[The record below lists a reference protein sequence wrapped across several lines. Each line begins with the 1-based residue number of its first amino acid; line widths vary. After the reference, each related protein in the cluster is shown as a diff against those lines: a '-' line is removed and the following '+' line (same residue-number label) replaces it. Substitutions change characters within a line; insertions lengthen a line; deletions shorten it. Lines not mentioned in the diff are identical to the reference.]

1 MQNLELKSFLEQHER
16 EHQLP
21 HQLAALLLDIADAC
35 KQVGREV
42 AYGSLKGNMGNA
54 ASANSQGEQQKT
66 LDVLSND
73 ILLQHFQHHAAIAGL
88 ASEEMEHALVTGQEN
103 APYLLLFDPL
113 DGSSNVN
120 LNLSVGSIFSV
131 LPAVPGRAA
140 QAEDFLQPGT
150 RQQLAAYALYG
161 TSTML
166 VFTLGFGVYGFTLN
180 PDSGEFLLTHANMR
194 IAVDTSEFAI
204 NMSNQRY
211 WQPPVQRY
219 IKDCLA
225 GSTGP
230 RGKDFNMRWVATM
243 VAEVHRLLVR
253 GGVFLY
259 PLDSRSVGKGG
270 RLRLLYEGNPMS
282 WLVEQAGGQG
292 STGHRRIL
300 EVEPTSLHQRVAV
313 VLGASRE
320 VGLVRE
326 YYSFTDPTA

>member
-1 MQNLELKSFLEQHER
+1 MHNVGLQSFLEQHGH

-21 HQLAALLLDIADAC
+21 QSLTALVLDIAHAC
-35 KQVGREV
+35 KQVASEV
-42 AYGSLKGNMGNA
+42 ARGSLAGNMGNA
-54 ASANSQGEQQKT
+54 NSENSQGEQQKT
-66 LDVLSND
+66 LDVISND
-73 ILLQHFQHHAAIAGL
+73 IFLQHFQQHAAIAGL
-88 ASEEMEHALVTGQEN
+88 ASEEMAHALPTAQQN
-103 APYLLLFDPL
+103 APYLLVFDPL

-131 LPAVPGRAA
+131 LPAVTGRAA
-140 QAEDFLQPGT
+140 RAEDFLQPGT

-166 VFTLGFGVYGFTLN
+166 VFTLGHGVHGFTLD

-194 IAVDTSEFAI
+194 IAADASEFAI
-204 NMSNQRY
+204 NMSNQRF
-211 WQPPVQRY
+211 WQAPVQRY
-219 IKDCLA
+219 INDCLA
-225 GSTGP
+225 GSAGP

-313 VLGASRE
+313 VLGANTE
-320 VGLVRE
+320 VELVRE

>member
-1 MQNLELKSFLEQHER
+1 MQNVGLQSFLEQHGI
-16 EHQLP
+16 EHHLP
-21 HQLAALLLDIADAC
+21 QNLTALLLDIAQAC
-35 KQVGREV
+35 KLVAREV
-42 AYGSLKGNMGNA
+42 SRGSLAGNMRD
-54 ASANSQGEQQKT
+54 ASSENSQGEQQKA
-66 LDVLSND
+66 LDVISNT
-73 ILLQHFQHHAAIAGL
+73 IFIEHFQHHAAIAGL
-88 ASEEMEHALVTGQEN
+88 ASEEVEHVLPTGQAG

-113 DGSSNVN
+113 DGSSNLN

-131 LPAVPGRAA
+131 LPAAPGRAA
-140 QAEDFLQPGT
+140 LAEDFLQPGT

-166 VFTLGFGVYGFTLN
+166 VFTLGFGVHGFTLY
-180 PDSGEFLLTHANMR
+180 PDSGEFLLTHPNML
-194 IAVDTSEFAI
+194 IAAETNEFAI

-282 WLVEQAGGQG
+282 WLVEQAGGQC

-313 VLGASRE
+313 VLGASTE
-320 VGLVRE
+320 VSLVRE